1 MPRKKLPVGQI
12 GTIRYEEVG
21 YRRWR
26 ALAYVRTFADKRI
39 RVTGTGRTKSDAE
52 ATLKANAND
61 RVFENA
67 GAIIDGNTTLQELL
81 ELTVKA
87 MRAGTIGNKK
97 LRIQSVNTYERQLS
111 LFEGARGERAIGNL
125 RLCECDKSIIAN
137 WLVKLSERT
146 PANAKL
152 AKILLSRAYD
162 LTVVH
167 GVNVWPINPTHG
179 VKLRANDGEESE
191 PVALSL
197 AEIQQIWENVQ
208 SWQTPYK
215 HTDLVGIVG
224 ALIATGFR
232 PSEVLALQWSDFQL
246 DAKPKAKATL
256 SGAIVRQDG
265 NLVRQGY
272 TKTNSGFRTVT
283 LPDWFRD
290 MLIERL
296 VNADN
301 VLVFPNN
308 RGGFL
313 DIVNV
318 RRQFRE
324 ARGEVFSH
332 VKFKSFRSSVATAI
346 ENVDGVEEAARQL
359 GHASPAITG
368 RYYVKRAADAGDHTA
383 VLEMFAPAQS
393 SQ

>member
-1 MPRKKLPVGQI
+1 MPRKKLRVGQI
-12 GTIRYEEVG
+12 GTISYTEVG
-21 YRRWR
+21 YRRWK
-26 ALAYVRTFADKRI
+26 ADAYVRTYADKRV
-39 RVTGTGRTKSDAE
+39 RVQGTGRTKDDAA
-52 ATLKANAND
+52 ATLKTNANE
-61 RVFENA
+61 RVLENA
-67 GAIIDGNTTLQELL
+67 SASIDGNTTLQSLL

-87 MRAGTIGNKK
+87 MRAGTVGNKK

-111 LFEGARGERAIGNL
+111 LFQGARGDRAIGNL
-125 RLCECDKSIIAN
+125 RLCDCDKTIIAN
-137 WLVKLSERT
+137 WLLKLSERT

-152 AKILLSRAYD
+152 AKVLLSRAYD
-162 LTVVH
+162 LTVIH

-179 VKLRANDGEESE
+179 VKLRGNDSRDSE

-197 AEIQQIWENVQ
+197 TEVQQIWENVQ
-208 SWQTPYK
+208 AWQTPYK
-215 HTDLVGIVG
+215 QTDLVGIVG

-232 PSEVLALQWSDFQL
+232 PSEVLALQWADLEL

-265 NLVRQGY
+265 KLVRQGY

-296 VNADN
+296 VNAES

-308 RGGFL
+308 QGGFL

-318 RRQFRE
+318 RTKFRE
-324 ARGEVFSH
+324 ARGDMFSH

-346 ENVDGVEEAARQL
+346 ENVNGVEEAARQL

-383 VLEMFAPAQS
+383 VLELFAPVQS
-393 SQ
+393 GG

>member
-1 MPRKKLPVGQI
+1 M
-12 GTIRYEEVG
+12 
-21 YRRWR
+21 
-26 ALAYVRTFADKRI
+26 
-39 RVTGTGRTKSDAE
+39 
-52 ATLKANAND
+52 
-61 RVFENA
+61 
-67 GAIIDGNTTLQELL
+67 
-81 ELTVKA
+81 
-87 MRAGTIGNKK
+87 
-97 LRIQSVNTYERQLS
+97 
-111 LFEGARGERAIGNL
+111 
-125 RLCECDKSIIAN
+125 
-137 WLVKLSERT
+137 
-146 PANAKL
+146 
-152 AKILLSRAYD
+152 SRAYD

-265 NLVRQGY
+265 KLVRQGY